1 MPPTIASNVYNPPPL
16 DCDTDYDGF
25 GNLCDGDFNNDA
37 YVDASDFV
45 FFEHDFQPV
54 SAGGGGGI
62 DSGLGTNMDCSRP
75 LELPGYPASGGPT
88 LTAHDFILFMQGFAT
103 GLPGPSGLACAGHVP
118 CP

>member
-54 SAGGGGGI
+54 SAGEVEASI
-62 DSGLGTNMDCSRP
+62 RASAPTWIARVRSSCRDTRH
-75 LELPGYPASGGPT
+75 PGDPR
-88 LTAHDFILFMQGFAT
+88 
-103 GLPGPSGLACAGHVP
+103 
-118 CP
+118 